1 MLGDCKLFFARL
13 DFPRGCGL
21 FPYSLPLSLVSRL
34 CIQARAGQPARCSSG
49 VGWGQKGIQPR
60 KKLPSSIIG
69 GVATWRGKLKKSQR
83 GAFRI
88 SGLSFGAPLTDRQ
101 TGPLVVGSTEGP
113 APLSGELVPLWC
125 WTLGAAK
132 KGTL

>member
-13 DFPRGCGL
+13 EFPRGCGL
-21 FPYSLPLSLVSRL
+21 IPLLSPSLSCFKTVHTSPR
-34 CIQARAGQPARCSSG
+34 GPASALFIRG
-49 VGWGQKGIQPR
+49 GLGPKGIQPR